1 MPKLCLWVRVFNACR
16 SKSIT
21 CSDWLLWVT
30 FKKSCEQPH
39 EKLNSSKKS
48 LWFVMWT
55 CPLFHCLSFSIYLFL
70 AQAILNNSLEAALS
84 IWYESACVFKPSR
97 CGFWLPPTPPKKG
110 ICCLFSLPSL
120 IFNMGGLGFAVPQ
133 LWGFRRAS
141 RSLGEAKYRGSFQCG
156 CKTPPDLTR
165 LDPSATSAAISTFQ
179 QETGCVALA

>member
-1 MPKLCLWVRVFNACR
+1 
-16 SKSIT
+16 
-21 CSDWLLWVT
+21 
-30 FKKSCEQPH
+30 
-39 EKLNSSKKS
+39 
-48 LWFVMWT
+48 MWT
-55 CPLFHCLSFSIYLFL
+55 TTWKTEFKQKISLVCDVNVSSLSLSLSLYISFFSPSHIEQFPRSSSFHLIWVCLCVQAKQMWFL
-70 AQAILNNSLEAALS
+70 
-84 IWYESACVFKPSR
+84 VTPH
-97 CGFWLPPTPPKKG
+97 PPKKG